1 MKRGFT
7 IIELLMVIAIL
18 AVLLG
23 IITTAA
29 TASIR
34 QSRSR
39 QTQAIKQTLQ
49 NGIAAYKVRDKRG
62 RWPDKLEDMVTKE
75 PDGTVGYLA
84 RNDYDSVVQELLKK
98 STGKYA
104 KNRVMDPV
112 GLAVIPVSNDDGQVG
127 CMDFRTVTT
136 KNNKHAKRMEP
147 SEMTVVYPRTN
158 DGKAFRFVIEYN
170 SESDEV
176 TVMTQD
182 EFDSMVDGLPDDERR
197 KHRLDHWAKLGGRE
211 VWR

>member
-39 QTQAIKQTLQ
+39 QTQAMKQTLQ
-49 NGIAAYKVRDKRG
+49 NGIAAYRTRADE
-62 RWPDKLEDMVTKE
+62 WPKKLEDWA
-75 PDGTVGYLA
+75 DGNGSKGKVGYLS
-84 RNDYDSVVQELLKK
+84 NSDYDQVVQEVLKR
-98 STGKYA
+98 SMGKYA

-112 GLAVIPVSNDDGQVG
+112 GLAVIPASEGDGKVS

-136 KNNKHAKRMEP
+136 KNNKHAKLMGYN
-147 SEMTVVYPRTN
+147 EMTVVYPRT
-158 DGKAFRFVIEYN
+158 DTGKAYRYIIEYN
-170 SESDEV
+170 TESDEV
-176 TVMTQD
+176 TVMTRD
-182 EFDSMVDGLPDDERR
+182 EYHEKVKSLTDKDNIYWEEREE
-197 KHRLDHWAKLGGRE
+197 WY
-211 VWR
+211 

>member
-39 QTQAIKQTLQ
+39 QTLAMKQTLQ
-49 NGIAAYKVRDKRG
+49 NGIAAYRTRSDE
-62 RWPDKLEDMVTKE
+62 WPKKLEDWA
-75 PDGTVGYLA
+75 DGTGNKGKVGYLS
-84 RNDYDSVVQELLKK
+84 NSDYDQVVQEVLKR
-98 STGKYA
+98 SMGKYA
-104 KNRVMDPV
+104 RNRVMDPV
-112 GLAVIPVSNDDGQVG
+112 GLAVIPASESDGKIG

-136 KNNKHAKRMEP
+136 KNNKHAKLMEYN
-147 SEMTVVYPRTN
+147 EMTVVYPRT
-158 DGKAFRFVIEYN
+158 DTGKAYRYIIEYN
-170 SESDEV
+170 TESDEV
-176 TVMTQD
+176 TVMTRD
-182 EFDSMVDGLPDDERR
+182 DYHEKADSLTGRNNIYWEE
-197 KHRLDHWAKLGGRE
+197 RE
-211 VWR
+211 VWY